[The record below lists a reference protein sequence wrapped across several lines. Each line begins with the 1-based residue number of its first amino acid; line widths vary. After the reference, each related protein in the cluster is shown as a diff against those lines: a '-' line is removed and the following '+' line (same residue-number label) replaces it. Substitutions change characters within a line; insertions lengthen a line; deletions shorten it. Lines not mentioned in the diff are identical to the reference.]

1 MKDYVVLVDDRN
13 EVTGTSEKLEMHN
26 SNTLLHR
33 GFSIFLFNKKGKL
46 LLQHRSHKKKTWPLV
61 WSNSCCGHPMMNEN
75 PENAAKRRLL
85 YELGIN
91 NAEIFM
97 ILPEYKYR
105 FKKDGI
111 VENEFCPVMIGFT
124 DEIPTPNPLEVENI
138 KWVSWKDWLSEIRN
152 NAKNYSEWC
161 VEETVL
167 LDQDNTFHKIYDA
180 TLR

>member
-105 FKKDGI
+105 
-111 VENEFCPVMIGFT
+111 
-124 DEIPTPNPLEVENI
+124 L
-138 KWVSWKDWLSEIRN
+138 
-152 NAKNYSEWC
+152 
-161 VEETVL
+161 
-167 LDQDNTFHKIYDA
+167 
-180 TLR
+180 